1 MRAQLIG
8 VGAALAAV
16 LFATAPAHAD
26 PKTANSLQLGL
37 GLRYGV
43 EMNEGDFNPWGI
55 GLGVNGGYTL
65 PNAVY
70 VGGLFEYFFG
80 DSRDVGGI
88 KFKGNLWQVM
98 AEGGY
103 DIGLTPLFVLRPKVG
118 AGLAGTKLSVDDCPS
133 GLSCTDD
140 SSTDFAL
147 APGVTAMLFLP
158 GFGLSLDVRYDMVFS
173 DPEMGKALIFTAG
186 VGF

>member
-80 DSRDVGGI
+80 DSRDVAGI

-103 DIGLTPLFVLRPKVG
+103 DIGLTPLFVLRPKIG
-118 AGLAGTKLSVDDCPS
+118 AGIASTSVSAGD
-133 GLSCTDD
+133 TDD
-140 SSTDFAL
+140 SSSDFAL